1 MKRDEVIEHVCQTVA
16 LAYQSIG
23 DFIEP
28 SDGFC
33 DKCPYANTAHFQHS
47 GKTLRYV
54 RDAVVAKLKDDGY
67 KIADGFDPMTGD
79 EIPKEQSPA
88 LPPKP
93 TPEQVAA
100 ARWGGKPVELT
111 GECRKPV
118 GDEIAFCSVPSV
130 GLLAAGAFGDSYDV
144 RRWIARVVE
153 PRKKLVPWALDAK
166 HIGKT
171 VLLSHP
177 SIKGAAAAML
187 CGIRDGCFVT
197 PGHGK
202 WSPDGLLVW
211 GTLLDGSP
219 CGYEVADE

>member
-1 MKRDEVIEHVCQTVA
+1 M
-16 LAYQSIG
+16 
-23 DFIEP
+23 
-28 SDGFC
+28 
-33 DKCPYANTAHFQHS
+33 
-47 GKTLRYV
+47 
-54 RDAVVAKLKDDGY
+54 
-67 KIADGFDPMTGD
+67 
-79 EIPKEQSPA
+79 
-88 LPPKP
+88 
-93 TPEQVAA
+93 
-100 ARWGGKPVELT
+100 
-111 GECRKPV
+111 
-118 GDEIAFCSVPSV
+118 
-130 GLLAAGAFGDSYDV
+130 
-144 RRWIARVVE
+144 VE

>member
-88 LPPKP
+88 LPPP
-93 TPEQVAA
+93 PAPEQVKA

-118 GDEIAFCSVPSV
+118 GDEIAFCIVPSV
-130 GLLAAGAFGDSYDV
+130 GLLAAGAFGDSYDG
-144 RRWIARVVE
+144 RRWIARVVD
-153 PRKKLVPWALDAK
+153 PRKKLVPWKVEPRHA
-166 HIGKT
+166 GK
-171 VLLSHP
+171 VVVRKDGKAAGPLSYNGVDFYVPADGWMRPDHLL
-177 SIKGAAAAML
+177 AN
-187 CGIRDGCFVT
+187 
-197 PGHGK
+197 
-202 WSPDGLLVW
+202 W
-211 GTLLDGSP
+211 TLLDGSP
-219 CGYEVADE
+219 CGDEVADE